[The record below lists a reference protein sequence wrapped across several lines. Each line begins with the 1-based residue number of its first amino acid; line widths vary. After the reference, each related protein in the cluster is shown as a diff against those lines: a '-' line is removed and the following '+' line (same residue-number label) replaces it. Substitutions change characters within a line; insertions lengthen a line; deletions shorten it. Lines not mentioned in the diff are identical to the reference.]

1 MQQFQVPQFIEV
13 EDKIFGPL
21 TTKQFFY
28 LLGGGGLTFL
38 IWFFVN
44 NYFFTI
50 ILAAPI
56 IALAA
61 ALAFLKVNGRPFID
75 LVSNFFTYVL
85 KPRLYLWQKS
95 KEPNLTADELEK
107 PARTGL
113 IIPKANQNKLSDLAW
128 SLDVMQNVRKKE
140 EEKKTNQADYPY
152 EDSMRKFQSI
162 SLKKN

>member
-38 IWFFVN
+38 IWFWVE
-44 NYFFTI
+44 NYFLTI

-61 ALAFLKVNGRPFID
+61 ALAFLKINGRPFID

-95 KEPNLTADELEK
+95 NEPKQTIEGVEK
-107 PARTGL
+107 PARAGL
-113 IIPKANQNKLSDLAW
+113 IIPKVTQSKLNDLAW
-128 SLDVMQNVRKKE
+128 SLDVMQNIEHGARNMEHGASKK
-140 EEKKTNQADYPY
+140 
-152 EDSMRKFQSI
+152 
-162 SLKKN
+162 

>member
-38 IWFFVN
+38 IWFFVQ

-50 ILAAPI
+50 LLAAPI
-56 IALAA
+56 IALSA
-61 ALAFLKVNGRPFID
+61 ALAFMKVNGRPFID
-75 LVSNFFTYVL
+75 LLSNSITYIL

-95 KEPNLTADELEK
+95 KEGKPVEK
-107 PARTGL
+107 EIPLARNGLLVPKVTG
-113 IIPKANQNKLSDLAW
+113 NKLNDLAW
-128 SLDVMQNVRKKE
+128 SLDVMQNIEHGARNMEHETSKK
-140 EEKKTNQADYPY
+140 
-152 EDSMRKFQSI
+152 
-162 SLKKN
+162 